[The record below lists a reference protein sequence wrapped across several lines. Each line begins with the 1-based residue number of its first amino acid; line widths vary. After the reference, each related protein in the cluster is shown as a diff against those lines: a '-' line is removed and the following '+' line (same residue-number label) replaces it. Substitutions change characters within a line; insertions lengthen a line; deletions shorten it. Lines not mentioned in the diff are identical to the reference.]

1 MSTFSAA
8 PWWLT
13 GLSHPGSGVCRER
26 RQRDEGARAEW
37 GTRRGL
43 ERQGLGPRGGDG
55 WRSLSGLTG
64 PPRHWP
70 RQCLT
75 QLLPPQSHYVACM
88 AAILSQ
94 MDKDHYSSYIQA
106 FPSRAEL
113 MVSAA
118 PRSETWAMAG
128 GSGHLHS
135 DPPEGHPTGPTTLP
149 AAGHLALLSPPWP
162 PAPLASP
169 LLGGRLLLALALS
182 TASRLSPS
190 P

>member
-1 MSTFSAA
+1 M
-8 PWWLT
+8 
-13 GLSHPGSGVCRER
+13 CREW

-43 ERQGLGPRGGDG
+43 ERQGVGPWSGDG

-64 PPRHWP
+64 TPQHWP

-118 PRSETWAMAG
+118 PRSETWG
-128 GSGHLHS
+128 IS
-135 DPPEGHPTGPTTLP
+135 TLT
-149 AAGHLALLSPPWP
+149 LERDI
-162 PAPLASP
+162 PLAP
-169 LLGGRLLLALALS
+169 PHCPQQGTWHCCHRPGHRHR
-182 TASRLSPS
+182 SRPHCWVAVHSWPWRS
-190 P
+190 AQHHS

>member
-1 MSTFSAA
+1 M
-8 PWWLT
+8 
-13 GLSHPGSGVCRER
+13 
-26 RQRDEGARAEW
+26 
-37 GTRRGL
+37 
-43 ERQGLGPRGGDG
+43 GPRGGDG

-113 MVSAA
+113 MVSECC
-118 PRSETWAMAG
+118 PTQRDL
-128 GSGHLHS
+128 GHGR
-135 DPPEGHPTGPTTLP
+135 GHR
-149 AAGHLALLSPPWP
+149 HR
-162 PAPLASP
+162 ASP
-169 LLGGRLLLALALS
+169 L
-182 TASRLSPS
+182 
-190 P
+190 